1 MSKTESK
8 NRDSKVITF
17 DRFIRGLIG
26 IVLIVGVGMLL
37 YWLSTALIPFFVA
50 WIVAYLLYPVVSFF
64 QYKCRLKNRLL
75 CIFLTSARNAV
86 LLF

>member
-26 IVLIVGVGMLL
+26 IVLIVGIGMLL

-50 WIVAYLLYPVVSFF
+50 WIVA
-64 QYKCRLKNRLL
+64 
-75 CIFLTSARNAV
+75 
-86 LLF
+86 